1 MQAAGTIAHIP
12 VRRLRVTFSVST
24 PLISTL
30 PMSSTEPLP
39 TPADELPAADVAAVP
54 AAAEPTSTAPKPAE
68 LSPAACAQQLKQRF
82 PALFSGAPKPI
93 KLRVQVDI
101 QARAPGVFS
110 KNALSAFFR
119 RYTGSTSYLIAV
131 ANGKQRFDLDGQPQG
146 DISDEHRQ
154 IATDELARRR
164 ANHAAAQT
172 ASREAEELQ
181 EQKRRNRAQ
190 LLHDYERTTLTRA
203 NFCVL
208 KGVAEADL
216 DGYLAT
222 AREEAAQ
229 PRGPDV
235 RGPRDARD
243 VRDARGPQ
251 GRRDDRGGRDN
262 RGPAQGRPRPNSGGR
277 HGQ

>member
-1 MQAAGTIAHIP
+1 MP
-12 VRRLRVTFSVST
+12 
-24 PLISTL
+24 
-30 PMSSTEPLP
+30 STEPAP
-39 TPADELPAADVAAVP
+39 TPADELPPAEVPVAELPIAELPVAEPAIAESP
-54 AAAEPTSTAPKPAE
+54 AAEVTATEVLSEPAAPVAKPAE

-93 KLRVQVDI
+93 KLRIQIDI

-110 KNALSAFFR
+110 KNVLSAFFR
-119 RYTGSTSYLIAV
+119 RYTGSTSYLQAV
-131 ANGKQRFDLDGQPQG
+131 ANGQQRFDLDGQPQG
-146 DISDEHRQ
+146 DITDEHRQ
-154 IATDELARRR
+154 IAAEELTRRR
-164 ANHAAAQT
+164 TNHAAAQT
-172 ASREAEELQ
+172 ASREAEQLQ

-235 RGPRDARD
+235 RGDLRGDARSD
-243 VRDARGPQ
+243 VRGGGPPNRGHDPRGGGAPRPRGP
-251 GRRDDRGGRDN
+251 DN
-262 RGPAQGRPRPNSGGR
+262 RGR
-277 HGQ
+277 HGR

>member
-1 MQAAGTIAHIP
+1 MP
-12 VRRLRVTFSVST
+12 
-24 PLISTL
+24 
-30 PMSSTEPLP
+30 
-39 TPADELPAADVAAVP
+39 
-54 AAAEPTSTAPKPAE
+54 AAEPGALEAVAEVSATAVLAEPAAPAPKPAE

-93 KLRVQVDI
+93 KLRIQIDI
-101 QARAPGVFS
+101 QARAPGVFT

-119 RYTGSTSYLIAV
+119 RYTGSTSYLLAV
-131 ANGKQRFDLDGQPQG
+131 ANGKQRFDLDGQPHG

-235 RGPRDARD
+235 RRPQGPRHE
-243 VRDARGPQ
+243 
-251 GRRDDRGGRDN
+251 RGGRDT
-262 RGPAQGRPRPNSGGR
+262 RGPGPAERKPRPNSGGR

>member
-1 MQAAGTIAHIP
+1 MP
-12 VRRLRVTFSVST
+12 
-24 PLISTL
+24 
-30 PMSSTEPLP
+30 STEPVP
-39 TPADELPAADVAAVP
+39 TPAEELPAAGEAAPDVIAEAP
-54 AAAEPTSTAPKPAE
+54 AAALAEPATPAPKPAE

-93 KLRVQVDI
+93 KLRVQIDI
-101 QARAPGVFS
+101 QARAPGVFT

-119 RYTGSTSYLIAV
+119 RYTGSTSYLMAV

-154 IATDELARRR
+154 IAADELTRRR
-164 ANHAAAQT
+164 TNHAAAQT

-181 EQKRRNRAQ
+181 EQKRRNRAG
-190 LLHDYERTTLTRA
+190 LLYDYERTTLTRA

-208 KGVAEADL
+208 KGVAEAEL
-216 DGYLAT
+216 DGFLAI

-243 VRDARGPQ
+243 GRDARDTRDARGPQ
-251 GRRDDRGGRDN
+251 GPRPERGGRDN
-262 RGPAQGRPRPNSGGR
+262 RGPAPAHSQRKPRPASGG
-277 HGQ
+277 

>member
-1 MQAAGTIAHIP
+1 MP
-12 VRRLRVTFSVST
+12 
-24 PLISTL
+24 
-30 PMSSTEPLP
+30 STEPVP
-39 TPADELPAADVAAVP
+39 TPADELPMAEVTATEVLAEP
-54 AAAEPTSTAPKPAE
+54 AAPVAKPAE

-110 KNALSAFFR
+110 KNVLSAFFR
-119 RYTGSTSYLIAV
+119 RYTGSTSYLQAV
-131 ANGKQRFDLDGQPQG
+131 ANGQQRFDLDGQPQG

-154 IATDELARRR
+154 IAADELARRR
-164 ANHAAAQT
+164 TNHAAAQT
-172 ASREAEELQ
+172 ANREAEALQ

-235 RGPRDARD
+235 RAEVRGD
-243 VRDARGPQ
+243 VRGGGQPNRGHDPRGGGAPRLRGP
-251 GRRDDRGGRDN
+251 DN
-262 RGPAQGRPRPNSGGR
+262 RGR
-277 HGQ
+277 HGR

>member
-1 MQAAGTIAHIP
+1 MPSTDP
-12 VRRLRVTFSVST
+12 V
-24 PLISTL
+24 
-30 PMSSTEPLP
+30 P
-39 TPADELPAADVAAVP
+39 TPADESP
-54 AAAEPTSTAPKPAE
+54 AAEPAAPAVVAEVSAEPVVAEPAAPAPKPAE

-93 KLRVQVDI
+93 KLRVQIDI

-119 RYTGSTSYLIAV
+119 RYTGSTSYLMAV

-154 IATDELARRR
+154 IATDELTRRR

-181 EQKRRNRAQ
+181 EQKRRNRAG
-190 LLHDYERTTLTRA
+190 LLYDYERTTLTRA

-216 DGYLAT
+216 DGYLAI

-235 RGPRDARD
+235 RAPREA
-243 VRDARGPQ
+243 RDARGPQ
-251 GRRDDRGGRDN
+251 GQRHERGGRDT
-262 RGPAQGRPRPNSGGR
+262 RGPAPAQQKPRPNSGGR
-277 HGQ
+277 RG

>member
-1 MQAAGTIAHIP
+1 MP
-12 VRRLRVTFSVST
+12 
-24 PLISTL
+24 
-30 PMSSTEPLP
+30 STEPVP
-39 TPADELPAADVAAVP
+39 TPADELPVAELPATEVP
-54 AAAEPTSTAPKPAE
+54 APEALAEPAAPAPKPAE

-93 KLRVQVDI
+93 KLRVQIDI

-119 RYTGSTSYLIAV
+119 RYTGSTSYLQAV
-131 ANGKQRFDLDGQPQG
+131 AHGQQRFDLDGQPQG
-146 DISDEHRQ
+146 DISEEHRK
-154 IATDELARRR
+154 IAADELARRR
-164 ANHAAAQT
+164 SNHEAQRA
-172 ASREAEELQ
+172 ASREAEQLQ

-235 RGPRDARD
+235 RGDMRGDMRG
-243 VRDARGPQ
+243 DARGGPPHR
-251 GRRDDRGGRDN
+251 GNESRGGGGAPRP
-262 RGPAQGRPRPNSGGR
+262 RGPDTRGGR
-277 HGQ
+277 HGR

>member
-1 MQAAGTIAHIP
+1 MP
-12 VRRLRVTFSVST
+12 
-24 PLISTL
+24 
-30 PMSSTEPLP
+30 STEPVP
-39 TPADELPAADVAAVP
+39 TPADELPATEPVAPDVVAETAVPDAVAA
-54 AAAEPTSTAPKPAE
+54 PTPKPAE

-82 PALFSGAPKPI
+82 PALFTGAPKPI
-93 KLRVQVDI
+93 KLRVQIDI
-101 QARAPGVFS
+101 QARAPGVFT

-119 RYTGSTSYLIAV
+119 RYTGSTSYLLAV

-154 IATDELARRR
+154 IATDELTRRR

-172 ASREAEELQ
+172 ANREAEELQ

-208 KGVAEADL
+208 KGVAEAEL

-235 RGPRDARD
+235 RGPRDGRDGRDARD
-243 VRDARGPQ
+243 SRDARGPQ
-251 GRRDDRGGRDN
+251 GPRPERGGRDN
-262 RGPAQGRPRPNSGGR
+262 RGPAPAHAQRKPRPAGGA
-277 HGQ
+277 

>member
-1 MQAAGTIAHIP
+1 MP
-12 VRRLRVTFSVST
+12 ST
-24 PLISTL
+24 DPAV
-30 PMSSTEPLP
+30 P
-39 TPADELPAADVAAVP
+39 TPADELPGAELPVAASHVAASP
-54 AAAEPTSTAPKPAE
+54 VADLPVAELPLTETPETSAAAEPTAPAPKPAE

-110 KNALSAFFR
+110 KNVLSAFFR
-119 RYTGSTSYLIAV
+119 RYTGSTSYLQAV
-131 ANGKQRFDLDGQPQG
+131 ANGQQRFDLDGQPQG
-146 DISDEHRQ
+146 DISEEHRK
-154 IATDELARRR
+154 IAAEELARRR

-172 ASREAEELQ
+172 ASREAEQLQ

-235 RGPRDARD
+235 RGDLRGDVLRAQDPRRSDPRDR
-243 VRDARGPQ
+243 RGPTGSA
-251 GRRDDRGGRDN
+251 GR
-262 RGPAQGRPRPNSGGR
+262 ASGQTPGSAKR
-277 HGQ
+277 R